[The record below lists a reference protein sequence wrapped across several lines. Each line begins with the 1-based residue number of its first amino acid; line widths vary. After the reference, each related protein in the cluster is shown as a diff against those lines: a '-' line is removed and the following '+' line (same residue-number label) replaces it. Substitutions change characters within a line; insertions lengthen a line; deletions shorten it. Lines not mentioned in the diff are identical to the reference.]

1 MEIEGR
7 TAVMVG
13 AGSGVGRG
21 IALGLAARGMR
32 VAVADING
40 EAAAGVA
47 AEIQAAGGVA
57 SSHRVDATD
66 RASLRELAEAAVAAH
81 EAIHVLVNTVGV
93 ILDQPIEASTED
105 DWSWFFDFNV
115 MANVRNVQEFLP
127 YLRAHGGPSHIVLTS
142 SMAGLLALG
151 PEVVVVRNGLYTT
164 TKHAMIGLTDMLRME
179 LAPEGI
185 GVSVLC
191 PGLVAGNLG
200 VTSARNRPDRFGGP
214 MPTPE
219 YTSSPP
225 PSAMPNEEVGPIVAA
240 AIEANRFYIFTH
252 PENVALVQARHE
264 QVLADFAF
272 YAARQQ
278 QQQSPS

>member
-7 TAVMVG
+7 TAVLVG

-32 VAVADING
+32 VAVADIDAEG
-40 EAAAGVA
+40 AASVA
-47 AEIQAAGGVA
+47 TEIQAAGGTA
-57 SSHRVDATD
+57 TSHQVDATD
-66 RASLRELAEAAVAAH
+66 RASLRALADAAVAAH
-81 EAIHVLVNTVGV
+81 DAIHVLVNTVGV
-93 ILDQPIEASTED
+93 IIDQPLEASTED
-105 DWSWFFDFNV
+105 DWSWLLEFNV

-151 PEVVVVRNGLYTT
+151 PEHVVVRNGLYTT
-164 TKHAMIGLTDMLRME
+164 TKHAMIGLTDMLRLE

-214 MPTPE
+214 TPVPG

-225 PSAMPNEEVGPIVAA
+225 PGAMPNEEVGPIVAA
-240 AIEANRFYIFTH
+240 AIDANRFYIFTH
-252 PENVALVQARHE
+252 PENVELVKARHQ
-264 QVLADFAF
+264 QVLDDFAF

-278 QQQSPS
+278 Q